1 MVYYVLV
8 SFSGCDG
15 LLGFSVVLGL
25 CWFTMFW
32 CRSRAVLVCYVLVL
46 FSGCAGLLC
55 FGVVLGLCWFTM
67 F

>member
-8 SFSGCDG
+8 LFSGCDG
-15 LLGFSVVLGL
+15 LLCFSV
-25 CWFTMFW
+25 
-32 CRSRAVLVCYVLVL
+32 SRAVMVYYVLVL

-55 FGVVLGLCWFTM
+55 FSVVLGLCWFTM